1 MGASCANGAEEFNKG
16 AGELDF
22 KIEIYEIVIFM
33 LLYGGLFLFTLRSIY
48 SRSKTLFNI
57 KSAFLIVL
65 YVFSSTIIWFMYKTE
80 EHHINNHSGYEP
92 ISLTSE
98 AIFMI
103 LGLSIYSIILLLLGV
118 YLKRKRA

>member
-1 MGASCANGAEEFNKG
+1 M
-16 AGELDF
+16 DF

-33 LLYGGLFLFTLRSIY
+33 LLYGGLFLVTLRSSY
-48 SRSKTLFNI
+48 LRNKTLFYI

-65 YVFSSTIIWFMYKTE
+65 YVFISIIIWFIYKTE